1 MFEGLT
7 PEQIAL
13 IAASLGM
20 PKLLI
25 KLLDVIQQ
33 GIGTISEPYFIRKK
47 AEALA
52 DGSFDF
58 HKGWRRTSQI
68 ITS

>member
-33 GIGTISEPYFIRKK
+33 GTGTISEPYFIRKK
-47 AEALA
+47 LR
-52 DGSFDF
+52 
-58 HKGWRRTSQI
+58 H
-68 ITS
+68 